1 MSSHIL
7 SSTKYIGCSAG
18 PQRNEACVLEDT
30 VVSAPVSKQAL
41 SFLRYE
47 CMDGNELWTDDA
59 I

>member
-7 SSTKYIGCSAG
+7 SSTKYNGCSE
-18 PQRNEACVLEDT
+18 RNEACVLEDT

-47 CMDGNELWTDDA
+47 CMDGNEL
-59 I
+59 

>member
-47 CMDGNELWTDDA
+47 CMDGNEL
-59 I
+59 